1 MVAIEYLT
9 EGDAEHLTALVEDG
23 FHHTTEETLVAAQ
36 VCHLITRHADDGTL
50 YLGRGIEYAR
60 LDGKEVLHIVPGLN
74 QYGKDAILLVAWL
87 RGHAQR
93 HFMLNH
99 TRTTRDEILI
109 VEHLEEY
116 LRGDVVWIVARQHEL
131 LSVEHLVQVHPEEV
145 ATYYIIIK
153 TGKILAEIGHRLT
166 VDLHHLKGAWFFHEI
181 LGHDTHARTNLQ
193 HGEVRTRINGVG
205 DATGDVQV
213 NKEVLTEV
221 FLRSYLFHL
230 AAKIQN
236 NS

>member
-23 FHHTTEETLVAAQ
+23 FHHMTEETLVAAQ

-50 YLGRGIEYAR
+50 YLGRRIKHAR
-60 LDGKEVLHIVPGLN
+60 LDGEKILHIIPGLN

-116 LRGDVVWIVARQHEL
+116 LRGDVVWIVTRQHEL

-153 TGKILAEIGHRLT
+153 TGEMLTEIGHRLT
-166 VDLHHLKGAWFFHEI
+166 VDLHNLKGSWFLHEI

-205 DATGDVQV
+205 NGLGYIQV
-213 NKEVLTEV
+213 CEKMLSEIL
-221 FLRSYLFHL
+221 FGAYLFHGC
-230 AAKIQN
+230 KDTKK
-236 NS
+236 